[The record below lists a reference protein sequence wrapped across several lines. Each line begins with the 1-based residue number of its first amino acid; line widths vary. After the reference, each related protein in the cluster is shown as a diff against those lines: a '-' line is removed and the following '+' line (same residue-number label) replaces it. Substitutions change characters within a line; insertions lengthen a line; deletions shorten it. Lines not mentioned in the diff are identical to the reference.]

1 MTIDEIKTLLRK
13 KAIIYHSEG
22 GKSLGETD
30 ESWIGSV
37 RWKQAGEG
45 FPVDRTGETMIPL
58 ATFFLDG
65 LPYRPK
71 ALSGIGLVTVFMS
84 TAIWENLGEE
94 DLSPWFVIR
103 AYTSITELVPCEYSS
118 SIIRAFPL
126 RPELVENDF
135 PEWDGGGIPEELE
148 SRIVAMEDAKG
159 IEYYEDIHEGGYA
172 FHKIGGYP
180 SFCQSGFLFGGGYDF
195 VMQIVSDDKAGLNI
209 VDAGNFYFYYHS
221 GKKGWKVYCDFY

>member
-22 GKSLGETD
+22 GKSLGETG

-84 TAIWENLGEE
+84 TAI
-94 DLSPWFVIR
+94 
-103 AYTSITELVPCEYSS
+103 
-118 SIIRAFPL
+118 
-126 RPELVENDF
+126 
-135 PEWDGGGIPEELE
+135 
-148 SRIVAMEDAKG
+148 
-159 IEYYEDIHEGGYA
+159 
-172 FHKIGGYP
+172 
-180 SFCQSGFLFGGGYDF
+180 
-195 VMQIVSDDKAGLNI
+195 
-209 VDAGNFYFYYHS
+209 
-221 GKKGWKVYCDFY
+221 